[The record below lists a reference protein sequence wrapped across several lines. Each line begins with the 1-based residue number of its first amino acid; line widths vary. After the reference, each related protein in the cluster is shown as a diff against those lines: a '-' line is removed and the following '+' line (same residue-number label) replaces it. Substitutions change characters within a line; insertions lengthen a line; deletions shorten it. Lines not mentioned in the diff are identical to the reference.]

1 MYLPTVFRETDPG
14 VIFDFVERHSF
25 GLLTTIYHDAPFTSH
40 LPMLLGRTEGPEGTL
55 VGHWAR
61 TNPQAIDADG
71 QEGLAVFV
79 GPHAY
84 VSPSWYA
91 EPNVVPTW
99 NYATV
104 HAYGRLETFD
114 DSEQLLD
121 VVSRS
126 VATYEARLPQPWRLD
141 VDAPLVRKLLGQ
153 IVGFRL
159 VVQRWE
165 AKFKLNQ
172 NHPQAR
178 RERVVAALLER
189 GDPESAAVARL
200 MQERT
205 ESGTAPRTDG
215 TDGRNHR

>member
-1 MYLPTVFRETDPG
+1 MYLPAAFRETDPN

-25 GLLTTIYHDAPFTSH
+25 GLLTTVHREEPFTSH
-40 LPMLLGRTEGPEGTL
+40 LPMLVERAAGPEGAL

-61 TNPQAIDADG
+61 ANPQAIDADG
-71 QEGLAVFV
+71 RSALAVFT

-84 VSPSWYA
+84 VSPTWYA

-114 DSEQLLD
+114 DDERLLD
-121 VVSRS
+121 VVRRS
-126 VATYEARLPQPWRLD
+126 VDAYEASLAQPWRLD
-141 VDAPLVRKLLGQ
+141 EDAPTVRALLGQ

-159 VVQRWE
+159 VVERWE

-172 NHPQAR
+172 NHSEAR

-189 GDPESAAVARL
+189 GDADSVGVARL
-200 MQERT
+200 MRT
-205 ESGTAPRTDG
+205 RMPKA
-215 TDGRNHR
+215 